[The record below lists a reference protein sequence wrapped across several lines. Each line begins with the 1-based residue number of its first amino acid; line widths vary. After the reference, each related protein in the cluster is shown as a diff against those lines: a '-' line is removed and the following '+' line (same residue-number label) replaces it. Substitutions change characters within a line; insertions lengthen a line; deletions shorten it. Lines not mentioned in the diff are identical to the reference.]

1 MEPAGEVK
9 ILMQSLT
16 SHPELDEIVSP
27 ELVLVDPELAQLA
40 RRRLRVAVEW
50 LPQTRA
56 PAAAPPLSP
65 KRPQIAV
72 AALAADAPTAA
83 PGTRRPTATS
93 VVATAIP
100 LLLLGAVTFAMVAS
114 EVQARFQDPIA
125 SVGPE
130 SVAPLR
136 PERGSVAPTAWRTTG
151 PLAPRPTTGVGGL
164 DAVTLLP
171 TTKQVEVQTLALLV
185 NGSTAKPTALLDD
198 RLGMLADNVWIEC
211 RQVDRSPQF
220 DCRLGAGRS
229 SSREWLLTVGI
240 TRNGME
246 VLTWGG
252 RIRRANRGPVGSAL

>member
-1 MEPAGEVK
+1 
-9 ILMQSLT
+9 MQSLT

-40 RRRLRVAVEW
+40 RQRLRVAPEW
-50 LPQTRA
+50 LPQSRA

-72 AALAADAPTAA
+72 AAPPADVPAT
-83 PGTRRPTATS
+83 PGTPRPRSTS
-93 VVATAIP
+93 VLATAIP

-125 SVGPE
+125 SLGQA
-130 SVAPLR
+130 SA
-136 PERGSVAPTAWRTTG
+136 
-151 PLAPRPTTGVGGL
+151 APRPATGVSGL

-171 TTKQVEVQTLALLV
+171 TTRQVEVQTLALLA
-185 NGSTAKPTALLDD
+185 NGSTAKPRALLDE
-198 RLGMLADNVWIEC
+198 RLGTFADNVWIDC

-229 SSREWLLTVGI
+229 SSRKWLLTVGI
-240 TRNGME
+240 TRNGRE

-252 RIRRANRGPVGSAL
+252 RIQRANRGPVGSAL